1 MSPKTT
7 IATAGNTIIP
17 AYLALLQKG
26 YSISCESRA
35 GAAKELWVAEDA
47 STRFIAEDPLLLLGL
62 VGLYEIRGERW
73 PATDSEIEEF
83 LAKFS

>member
-26 YSISCESRA
+26 YSISCESSA
-35 GAAKELWVAEDA
+35 GAAEELWVAEDA
-47 STRFIAEDPLLLLGL
+47 STRFRAEDPLLLLGL
-62 VGLYEIRGERW
+62 VSLYEIRGKR
-73 PATDSEIEEF
+73 
-83 LAKFS
+83 